1 MISLPNA
8 HSAAGSDL
16 VMVRMMYA
24 KRLISTAMLVLMLT
38 PIGALAQDQVASSA
52 GGTQGSLVKLLREQI
67 GASALVELEWAI
79 GTAQGRSQKFELL
92 VEPELEIELPF
103 GLDFTAIGRM
113 RIDAL
118 DKLEPGEPSQNEI
131 SELSRRIFVG
141 DRVDVE
147 LRELYVEATMGRTYL
162 TVGKQQIVWGKAD
175 GLKILD
181 VVNPQ
186 RFREFILDE
195 IDDARIPLW
204 AVNAEIPMGD
214 FTAQLLFIP
223 DQTYHELPELN
234 SIYAFTSPLFR
245 PTLQPGVTLDFRPV
259 ERPNRVLA
267 DSDIGVRL
275 STFWKGWDLTLNYFY
290 HYHDLPVLYRQVSIS
305 PGGPRVTVTPK
316 YERSHLVGGT
326 FSNVFSNF
334 TVRGEG
340 GVSSDRF
347 FSTDDSQDADGVIK
361 ANELAYLLG
370 LDWFGV
376 QETFLSFQVFQS
388 WITDFKRAGLRD
400 KLDTN
405 ASLLL
410 RRDFLSGSVVA
421 EMFWLHNLNHRD
433 GLLRPKISYELSDD
447 VKVWLGLDFF
457 YGNRN
462 GLFGQFD
469 INDRLV
475 IGIQF
480 ST

>member
-38 PIGALAQDQVASSA
+38 PIGALAQDQAASSA
-52 GGTQGSLVKLLREQI
+52 GGSQGSLVKLLREQI

-147 LRELYVEATMGRTYL
+147 LREIYVEATMGRTYL

-340 GVSSDRF
+340 G
-347 FSTDDSQDADGVIK
+347 GV
-361 ANELAYLLG
+361 
-370 LDWFGV
+370 FRP
-376 QETFLSFQVFQS
+376 FL
-388 WITDFKRAGLRD
+388 
-400 KLDTN
+400 
-405 ASLLL
+405 
-410 RRDFLSGSVVA
+410 
-421 EMFWLHNLNHRD
+421 
-433 GLLRPKISYELSDD
+433 
-447 VKVWLGLDFF
+447 F
-457 YGNRN
+457 YGR
-462 GLFGQFD
+462 FP
-469 INDRLV
+469 RCRW
-475 IGIQF
+475 
-480 ST
+480 SY